1 MHKTKAEKSNL
12 RQYKMRHYFEGHFL
26 TKQRKGRKV
35 KSNSRSRIIYIK
47 RNGTA
52 IFFIRR
58 EAGEQMSLR
67 PTSGSKSPRRKIS
80 SRAYF

>member
-1 MHKTKAEKSNL
+1 MYKTKIKKSSL
-12 RQYKMRHYFEGHFL
+12 KQYEMRHYFEGHFL
-26 TKQRKGRKV
+26 TKQRKSRKV
-35 KSNSRSRIIYIK
+35 KSNSRSRIIYIR
-47 RNGTA
+47 RNRTA